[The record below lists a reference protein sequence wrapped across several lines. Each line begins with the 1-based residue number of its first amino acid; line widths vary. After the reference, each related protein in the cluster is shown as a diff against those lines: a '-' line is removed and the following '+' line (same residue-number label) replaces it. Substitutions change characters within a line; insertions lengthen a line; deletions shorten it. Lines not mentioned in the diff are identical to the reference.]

1 MALNCV
7 SNFDM
12 TRRWQIILPV
22 IALLVLAALTYHS
35 IRMERLAFRGH
46 HSRYFY
52 WSSLPLDSEPSKGH
66 LSGAVLCGNGDP
78 TCFEFDMPTMWVD
91 PGWLANFFMLTS
103 APAFIVG

>member
-46 HSRYFY
+46 HSRYFT
-52 WSSLPLDSEPSKGH
+52 GRR
-66 LSGAVLCGNGDP
+66 CR
-78 TCFEFDMPTMWVD
+78 
-91 PGWLANFFMLTS
+91 
-103 APAFIVG
+103 